1 MYPRKSQRTYP
12 KVDHSTNWQIACIF
26 NTYLRREYWT
36 SIWTLIVYL
45 ISYIFEELCQKLWR
59 TDTWGH
65 TQEGKIWLLSFGD
78 WWLVWRDEVHE
89 NHKMTI
95 KIQQSR
101 VVRKGFLE
109 NLRFGL
115 MFGWEMY
122 YFALKK
128 IKEKLYHR
136 LGDWKNRILLFL
148 I

>member
-1 MYPRKSQRTYP
+1 
-12 KVDHSTNWQIACIF
+12 
-26 NTYLRREYWT
+26 
-36 SIWTLIVYL
+36 
-45 ISYIFEELCQKLWR
+45 
-59 TDTWGH
+59 
-65 TQEGKIWLLSFGD
+65 
-78 WWLVWRDEVHE
+78 
-89 NHKMTI
+89 MTI

-136 LGDWKNRILLFL
+136 LGD
-148 I
+148 